1 MINSGGM
8 RSSTL
13 GKNITMAD
21 LLEVFPFENSIDIMK
36 LNGSTIRQI
45 LEKSAGLL
53 STEEQNTHG
62 GFIQVSGTYHKSSIR
77 SRLCTILDPKFH
89 RLVLEVL

>member
-13 GKNITMAD
+13 GKSITMAD
-21 LLEVFPFENSIDIMK
+21 LLEVFPFENSIDIMELK
-36 LNGSTIRQI
+36 GSTIRQI

-62 GFIQVSGTYHKSSIR
+62 GFIQVSGTYIQ
-77 SRLCTILDPKFH
+77 LNLALGFCNFI
-89 RLVLEVL
+89 